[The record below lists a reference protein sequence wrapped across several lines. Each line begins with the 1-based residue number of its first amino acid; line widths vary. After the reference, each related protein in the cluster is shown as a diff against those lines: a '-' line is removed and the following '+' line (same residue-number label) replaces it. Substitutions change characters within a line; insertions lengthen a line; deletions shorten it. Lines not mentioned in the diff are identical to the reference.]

1 MSTNNVNSGRK
12 RRRIVVIGG
21 VAAGTS
27 AASKAKRVDAD
38 ADVKIVQEENVVS
51 YGACGIPYLIEGI
64 VTNIE
69 ELIER
74 PPDLFKSKYG
84 IDVVVNTRAYKID
97 RLKKQV
103 YSTNIQDNNKTIF
116 DYDCLIVATG
126 ARAIVPKING
136 INQEGVFFVRNYADG
151 MRINNSKIT
160 KNANS
165 CTIVGAGL
173 VGLEMGEAFKQRGLT
188 HRKVGGREIDSLE
201 ASNGDG
207 IIDVTLVE
215 MAEHVL
221 PNILDKDMAKI
232 VQRELEDNGV
242 KIILGEHIEEIQGR
256 DEKVNGVK
264 TNTGRKIESDFVVV
278 GTGVRPN
285 SEIAIDAG
293 MVIGHSNAIKVDEYM
308 RTNIPDIY
316 AAGDCA
322 TARSYVTNKD
332 TYLPLGTTANKQ
344 GRVAGENAAG
354 GNARFR
360 GIAGSAITKVFDLFV
375 GKTGLTSQEALRNG
389 FDPVE
394 HLIEDTTRASYYP
407 DNKPIWIKIV
417 ADRNSGRALGSQ
429 IVGGEG
435 VKERIDLV
443 SLALLLKADITDL
456 ANYDACYVPPASPVW
471 EPVNIAASQIAKK
484 L

>member
-1 MSTNNVNSGRK
+1 
-12 RRRIVVIGG
+12 
-21 VAAGTS
+21 
-27 AASKAKRVDAD
+27 
-38 ADVKIVQEENVVS
+38 
-51 YGACGIPYLIEGI
+51 
-64 VTNIE
+64 
-69 ELIER
+69 
-74 PPDLFKSKYG
+74 
-84 IDVVVNTRAYKID
+84 
-97 RLKKQV
+97 
-103 YSTNIQDNNKTIF
+103 
-116 DYDCLIVATG
+116 
-126 ARAIVPKING
+126 
-136 INQEGVFFVRNYADG
+136 
-151 MRINNSKIT
+151 
-160 KNANS
+160 
-165 CTIVGAGL
+165 
-173 VGLEMGEAFKQRGLT
+173 
-188 HRKVGGREIDSLE
+188 
-201 ASNGDG
+201 
-207 IIDVTLVE
+207 
-215 MAEHVL
+215 
-221 PNILDKDMAKI
+221 
-232 VQRELEDNGV
+232 
-242 KIILGEHIEEIQGR
+242 
-256 DEKVNGVK
+256 VK

-394 HLIEDTTRASYYP
+394 HLIEDITRASYYP